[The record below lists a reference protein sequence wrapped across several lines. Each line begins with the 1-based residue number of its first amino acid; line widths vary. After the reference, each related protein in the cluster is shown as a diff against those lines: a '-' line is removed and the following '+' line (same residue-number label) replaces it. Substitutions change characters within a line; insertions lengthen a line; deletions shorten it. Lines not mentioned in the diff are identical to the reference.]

1 MTTIALATPS
11 DRTRVVDSLVPAF
24 TGDPVLRWLFPDD
37 ATYPAHAAA
46 FFGRLFD
53 KRVGRDSIWIA
64 EGGNSVAIWEPPA
77 DGTPVPELEL
87 DVPADVK
94 ARVDAYDH
102 TVHALLPDEP
112 YWYLG
117 VLGTHPEHLGR
128 RLGHTLMA
136 QGLQR
141 AAADG
146 VPAILETASEGNV
159 AMYRRAGWEVIA
171 SASEPLPFWLLKH
184 EQGR

>member
-11 DRTRVVDSLVPAF
+11 DRTRVIGSLVPAF
-24 TGDPVLRWLFPDD
+24 TADPVLRWLFPDD
-37 ATYPAHAAA
+37 ATYPVHAAK

-53 KRVGRDSIWIA
+53 KRVHRDSIWIA
-64 EGGNSVAIWEPPA
+64 DGGNSAAIWEPPS
-77 DGTPVPELEL
+77 DGTPIPELEL

-102 TVHALLPDEP
+102 TVHALLPATP

-117 VLGTHPEHLGR
+117 VLGTHPDHHGR
-128 RLGHTLMA
+128 RLGHALMA
-136 QGLQR
+136 EGLER

-146 VPAILETASEGNV
+146 VPAILETATEGNV
-159 AMYRRAGWEVIA
+159 GMYERAGWEVIA
-171 SASEPLPFWLLKH
+171 SATDPLPFWVLRQDHGL
-184 EQGR
+184 